1 MVARAALLL
10 VVLLAAA
17 SSLPADGPAGAPA
30 SQPGRP
36 LYLIIAPKLFH
47 PAAGPLI
54 AHRRADGFDVRLAEP
69 PARKALAGLDRRPAC
84 ILLIGDDLHPAPP
97 SRPAWQNPAPRA
109 NFYRWSARQK
119 PTFAADAKLG
129 DLNHDGVP
137 NVPVGRFPARTPA
150 ELSAMID
157 KLIAFEARPL
167 HLADGRVLL
176 WAGSANYSPTLD
188 AMATGLAVGLLEQVA
203 PPWLGGFLI
212 AGDANSPWAGHP
224 PDQPATFLA
233 EYRRGALLAALVG
246 HASETQFYS
255 MAYRGQPITLGRE
268 DVTAALA
275 RGKPGPPMILLTCL
289 AGRFD
294 GPETSLAEAF
304 LAAPAGP
311 VAVVA
316 ATTESHP
323 LPNLY
328 SAQAMLPLLDG
339 QTVRLGSLWLT
350 AQQRMHKTH
359 NLILV
364 AALRAA
370 EGKLQRT
377 GPLDV
382 ARLQSDQLLLYAL
395 LGDPATKLKFPA
407 TIPADLPR
415 RPPTGPDSQPAS
427 NPSHQPGE

>member
-1 MVARAALLL
+1 MAALLA
-10 VVLLAAA
+10 VLPTA
-17 SSLPADGPAGAPA
+17 LPADGPATAPA

-36 LYLIIAPKLFH
+36 LYLIIAPKLFYT
-47 PAAGPLI
+47 AAGPLI
-54 AHRRADGFDVRLAEP
+54 THRQADGYDVHLAEP
-69 PARKALAGLDRRPAC
+69 PARKALAGLGRRPAC
-84 ILLIGDDLHPAPP
+84 ILLIGDDLHPAPT

-129 DLNHDGVP
+129 DLDGNGTP
-137 NVPVGRFPARTPA
+137 EVPVGRFPARTPA

-167 HLADGRVLL
+167 HPADGRVLL

-188 AMATGLAVGLLEQVA
+188 AMATGMAVGLLEQVA
-203 PPWLGGFLI
+203 PPWLGGFLL

-224 PDQPATFLA
+224 PDQPAVFLR

-255 MAYRGQPITLGRE
+255 MAYRGQPITLGR
-268 DVTAALA
+268 DNVTAALA

-294 GPETSLAEAF
+294 SPETSLAEAL

-311 VAVVA
+311 VAVIA

-328 SAQAMLPLLDG
+328 SAQALLPLLDG
-339 QTVRLGSLWLT
+339 QTVRLGALWCA
-350 AQQRMHKTH
+350 AQQRMHATR
-359 NLILV
+359 NFLLV

-370 EGKLQRT
+370 EGQLQKA

-382 ARLQSDQLLLYAL
+382 ARLQDDQLLLYAL
-395 LGDPATKLKFPA
+395 LGDPATKLKFPS
-407 TIPADLPR
+407 TIPAATTR
-415 RPPTGPDSQPAS
+415 RPPAGPSSRPATES
-427 NPSHQPGE
+427 PDPPGD